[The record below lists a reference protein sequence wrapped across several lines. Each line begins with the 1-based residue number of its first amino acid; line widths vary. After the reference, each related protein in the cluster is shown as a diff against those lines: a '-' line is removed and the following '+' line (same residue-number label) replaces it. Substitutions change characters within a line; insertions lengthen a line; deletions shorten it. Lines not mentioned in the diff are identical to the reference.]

1 MRVSPVS
8 KTPQKTAPPQML
20 RLARIFL
27 FFNITRE
34 AQKISKKAQWLPT
47 EGFHLL
53 SLHKTRSESP
63 GAAPPQNFPILKHY
77 APPQKRSGSPIC
89 IKQA

>member
-27 FFNITRE
+27 FFNITRG
-34 AQKISKKAQWLPT
+34 AQWLPS
-47 EGFHLL
+47 ERFDLL

-63 GAAPPQNFPILKHY
+63 GAAAPQNFPITRLPRK
-77 APPQKRSGSPIC
+77 AVTS
-89 IKQA
+89 